1 MAQDSLGD
9 MAQTFSLRKQNL
21 ALKTFVQRMSSEMTS
36 GQVSDPAA
44 AVRGDFRPLIAIDAS
59 LKRIEGFRAATTEAS
74 GFTAAM
80 QSALASVQEMTSQV
94 IPALLTASNS
104 AQPAH
109 VNGVGID
116 AAQKF
121 NSAVALFSTR
131 MGDRAVF
138 AGVETTGGALAA
150 PEAILAALDAAVA
163 GSTAAA
169 DVEAAVTAWFED
181 PLGYATQA
189 YMGGVPLAPVSVAP
203 GETADISVTAADPTI
218 RDTLKGLA
226 LAALLDRNV
235 LASDTTERAKLA
247 KLAASALMQTATA
260 RSDVAARVGSAEER
274 IAEATSRNSAEL
286 LALKIARSGIL
297 GVDPY
302 EATSALTD
310 AQTKLETLYSV
321 TARMARF
328 SLVDFLR

>member
-9 MAQTFSLRKQNL
+9 MAQTFTLRKQNL
-21 ALKTFVQRMSSEMTS
+21 ALKAFVQRMSSEMTT

-59 LKRIEGFRAATTEAS
+59 LRRIDGFSAATTEAS

-80 QSALASVQEMTSQV
+80 QSALTSVQEMVTQT

-121 NSAVALFSTR
+121 GSAVAMFGTR

-138 AGVETTGGALAA
+138 AGVETTGAALAD
-150 PEAILAALDAAVA
+150 PETILSALDLAVA
-163 GSTAAA
+163 GSTTAAG
-169 DVEAAVTAWFED
+169 VEAAVTAWFED
-181 PLGYATQA
+181 PLGYVTQG
-189 YMGGVPLAPVSVAP
+189 YLGGVPLTPVSVAP

-226 LAALLDRNV
+226 LAALLDRNA
-235 LASDTTERAKLA
+235 LAGDTIERAALA
-247 KLAASALMQTATA
+247 KLAATTLMETATA

-297 GVDPY
+297 EVDPY

-310 AQTKLETLYSV
+310 AQTKLEALYSV
-321 TARMARF
+321 TARMARL

>member
-1 MAQDSLGD
+1 MAQESLGD

-21 ALKTFVQRMSSEMTS
+21 ALKTLVQRMSSEMTS

-59 LKRIEGFRAATTEAS
+59 LRRIEGFRAATTETA

-80 QSALASVQEMTSQV
+80 QSALANVQEMTSQL

-104 AQPAH
+104 AQAAH
-109 VNGVGID
+109 INGVGID
-116 AAQKF
+116 ASQKF
-121 NSAVALFSTR
+121 RSAVALFGTR
-131 MGDRAVF
+131 MGDRAIF
-138 AGVETTGGALAA
+138 AGVETTGAALADA
-150 PEAILAALDAAVA
+150 DTILSALDTAVA
-163 GSTAAA
+163 GLTTAA

-189 YMGGVPLAPVSVAP
+189 YLGGTPLAPVSVAP

-235 LASDTTERAKLA
+235 LAGDTTGRAALA
-247 KLAASALMQTATA
+247 KLSATTLMETATA
-260 RSDVAARVGSAEER
+260 RSDVAARIGSAEER

-297 GVDPY
+297 GVVGDAARLERCHDIARCGGI
-302 EATSALTD
+302 EAGVEQRHAGRCGH
-310 AQTKLETLYSV
+310 A
-321 TARMARF
+321 
-328 SLVDFLR
+328 

>member
-21 ALKTFVQRMSSEMTS
+21 ALKAFVQRMSSEMTS
-36 GQVSDPAA
+36 GQVSDPAM

-59 LKRIEGFRAATTEAS
+59 LRRIEGFRAATTETA

-80 QSALASVQEMTSQV
+80 QSALADVQDMTSQL

-104 AQPAH
+104 AQSAH

-121 NSAVALFSTR
+121 RSAVALFGTR
-131 MGDRAVF
+131 MGDRAIF
-138 AGVETTGGALAA
+138 AGVETTGAALADA
-150 PEAILAALDAAVA
+150 DTILSALDTAVS
-163 GSTAAA
+163 GLTAAA
-169 DVEAAVTAWFED
+169 DVEAAVTTWFED

-189 YMGGVPLAPVSVAP
+189 YLGGVPLAPVSVAP
-203 GETADISVTAADPTI
+203 GETADISVTAADATI

-235 LASDTTERAKLA
+235 LSGDTTGRAALA
-247 KLAASALMQTATA
+247 KLSATTLMETATA
-260 RSDVAARVGSAEER
+260 RSDVAARIGSAEER
-274 IAEATSRNSAEL
+274 IAEATSRNSVEL

-310 AQTKLETLYSV
+310 AQTKLEALYSV

>member
-9 MAQTFSLRKQNL
+9 MAQTFTLRKQNL

-59 LKRIEGFRAATTEAS
+59 LRRIEGFRAATTETA

-80 QSALASVQEMTSQV
+80 QSALSDVQDMTSQL

-104 AQPAH
+104 AQSAH

-116 AAQKF
+116 AEQKF
-121 NSAVALFSTR
+121 YSAVALFGTR
-131 MGDRAVF
+131 IGDRAIF
-138 AGVETTGGALAA
+138 AGVETTGAALADA
-150 PEAILAALDAAVA
+150 ETILAALDTAVA
-163 GSTAAA
+163 GLTRAA
-169 DVEAAVTAWFED
+169 DVEAAVTTWFED

-189 YMGGVPLAPVSVAP
+189 YLGGVPLAPVSVAP
-203 GETADISVTAADPTI
+203 GETADISVTAADATI

-235 LASDTTERAKLA
+235 LAGDTTGRAALA
-247 KLAASALMQTATA
+247 KRSATTLMETATA
-260 RSDVAARVGSAEER
+260 RSDVAARIGIAEER

-302 EATSALTD
+302 EAASALTD